1 MSIDSGYRL
10 PLRTAPLQAVIGIL
24 KNAFSFNRSESW
36 STWFNDLVL
45 QFAQISIVGTLDFPN
60 TAAQTSSA
68 ESTFTFTLTGPN
80 NTTVTIP
87 ADSYITAFRLLDP
100 ATDLEVALPANSF
113 FTYRMFQ
120 DNGIAVRFNNFS
132 AGAIDPA
139 NFKFEFLVELRKA

>member
-1 MSIDSGYRL
+1 MSISSGYRQYFRPPPL
-10 PLRTAPLQAVIGIL
+10 PASVPIYRTLLSFLQSID
-24 KNAFSFNRSESW
+24 W
-36 STWFNDLVL
+36 STWFSDLSR
-45 QFAQISIVGTLDFPN
+45 QFAQISIAGQIDFPN
-60 TAAQTSSA
+60 TAAGTSSA
-68 ESTFTFTLTGPN
+68 ELTIVFTLGGPQGP
-80 NTTVTIP
+80 VSVP

-139 NFKFEFLVELRKA
+139 NFKFEFLVELRKS